1 MLMEDLLFDDTETI
15 NYIWERLEDSE
26 KKCINKSLIQDILDY
41 ILDFYEEK
49 GYLEGDDD
57 DEIAIPE
64 EELFQFIKEKLKL
77 SGDTITEDLLE
88 KVLDLEYQF
97 SEENGVF

>member
-26 KKCINKSLIQDILDY
+26 KKSINKILIQDILDY

-64 EELFQFIKEKLKL
+64 EELFQFIKEKLTL
-77 SGDTITEDLLE
+77 SEYSITEELLE

>member
-49 GYLEGDDD
+49 GYLEGEDD

-64 EELFQFIKEKLKL
+64 EELFQFIKEKLTL
-77 SGDTITEDLLE
+77 SEYSITEELLE

>member
-1 MLMEDLLFDDTETI
+1 MEDLLFDDTETI

-26 KKCINKSLIQDILDY
+26 KKSINKILIQDILDY

-64 EELFQFIKEKLKL
+64 EELFQFIKEKLTL
-77 SGDTITEDLLE
+77 SEYSITEELLE

>member
-1 MLMEDLLFDDTETI
+1 MEDLLFDDTETI

-57 DEIAIPE
+57 AEVAIPE
-64 EELFQFIKEKLKL
+64 EELFQFIKEKLEV
-77 SGDTITEDLLE
+77 SEATITEDLLE